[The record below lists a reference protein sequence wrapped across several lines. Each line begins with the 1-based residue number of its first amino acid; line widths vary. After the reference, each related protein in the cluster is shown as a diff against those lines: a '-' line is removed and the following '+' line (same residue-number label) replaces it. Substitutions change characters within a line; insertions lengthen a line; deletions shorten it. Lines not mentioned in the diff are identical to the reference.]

1 MAIEIER
8 KFLLEDD
15 SWRLEAISSVEIVQA
30 YIFLTDEKLMRI
42 RLKGEQA
49 ILSIKAK
56 TNSALIRLEYEYEI
70 PKPDALEMI
79 EKLAE
84 GFFIRKTRY
93 LVQINSNTWEIDEFL
108 DENHGLV
115 IAEIEMNSE
124 DQELD
129 LPQWIG
135 DEVTNDSRYINAA
148 LSQKPYRMWN

>member
-84 GFFIRKTRY
+84 GFFIRKIRHF
-93 LVQINSNTWEIDEFL
+93 VQINSNTWEIDEFL